1 MDWAML
7 GLMLGWIG
15 IVAGAAWRFGKV
27 EEGITEL
34 KDADAQL
41 RVDMQKL
48 DQRLTAEIS
57 EVRVEVR
64 AVRQEVRDV
73 RQDVRD
79 VREDVGNVR
88 EVVQR
93 ILERMPPPAD

>member
-27 EEGITEL
+27 EQGVTEL
-34 KDADAQL
+34 QEADARL
-41 RVDMQKL
+41 RVDIQQL

-57 EVRVEVR
+57 EVRLEVR
-64 AVRQEVRDV
+64 EMRRD
-73 RQDVRD
+73 
-79 VREDVGNVR
+79 
-88 EVVQR
+88 VQR

>member
-15 IVAGAAWRFGKV
+15 IVAGAAWRFGRV
-27 EEGITEL
+27 EQRIANLEV
-34 KDADAQL
+34 ADAQI
-41 RVDMQKL
+41 RVDIRKL

-57 EVRVEVR
+57 EVRVEIR
-64 AVRQEVRDV
+64 DVRQEVRDV
-73 RQDVRD
+73 RQDVRG
-79 VREDVGNVR
+79 VRKD
-88 EVVQR
+88 VQR

>member
-15 IVAGAAWRFGKV
+15 IVAGAAWRFGRV
-27 EEGITEL
+27 EQRIANLEE
-34 KDADAQL
+34 ADAQI
-41 RVDMQKL
+41 RVDIRKL

-57 EVRVEVR
+57 EVRVEIRDVP
-64 AVRQEVRDV
+64 QEVRDV
-73 RQDVRD
+73 RQDVRG
-79 VREDVGNVR
+79 VRKD
-88 EVVQR
+88 VQR